1 MSEFFEPPPPR
12 PVEPAEPYVPPPWV
26 GPPRGILPGVVA
38 LEMVIAQ
45 TEEVAVCVSRLAG
58 YPTGFEFELRT
69 LAAPGHEDLE
79 LDPIMFGPHRHGRRG
94 REQELED
101 DVLRF
106 GVQFADGSKA
116 TNVAGFHSPE
126 DPPDAPVMHSGGGGG
141 GGGDWRQTEWVWP
154 LPPPG
159 PLSFVCE
166 WPAAEIPLTRAELD
180 ARIVID
186 AAARAQV
193 IFPDDHSP
201 QSGPGATWST
211 FAAHRKANGG

>member
-1 MSEFFEPPPPR
+1 
-12 PVEPAEPYVPPPWV
+12 
-26 GPPRGILPGVVA
+26 
-38 LEMVIAQ
+38 MVIAQ

-193 IFPDDHSP
+193 IFPRRSLSAIRPGGHLEHIRRPPEGQRGMNDGNCSP
-201 QSGPGATWST
+201 GHRAAPRAARSGQSAARTELAWVECST
-211 FAAHRKANGG
+211 H